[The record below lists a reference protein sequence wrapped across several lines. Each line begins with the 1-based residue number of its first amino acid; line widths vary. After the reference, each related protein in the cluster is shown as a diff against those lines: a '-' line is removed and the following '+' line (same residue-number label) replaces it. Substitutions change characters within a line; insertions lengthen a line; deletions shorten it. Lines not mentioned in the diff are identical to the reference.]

1 MQMRYTE
8 EKLNTF
14 SKETLIQL
22 FLAQQEQLSEI
33 DKKLQLV
40 LEQLAVMNQNRY
52 GRKKEQM
59 PVPQQ
64 MAFADVNGELVMFNE
79 AEALAS
85 LDENEEETVSKKHPV
100 KKKGK
105 READV
110 LNGKYINGVP
120 FTRLEKEFS
129 RYGLAIT
136 RQNMANWTIEG
147 AERYLAVFYDYLH
160 RYIYQ
165 SLVIHADETSVLVR
179 KDGRDAGSKSF
190 MWVYCTGGGEEKA
203 VILYEY
209 QKTRKA
215 DHPEKFLKDYEG
227 VCVTDG
233 YQVYHKL
240 AKEKGDLTV
249 AGCWAHARRRY
260 EEAVKALPAKSRKS
274 SLAWQALEQ
283 INMIYH
289 VDNTLKELTPEERKK
304 RRQDSV
310 KPLVEAYFA
319 WVKEKKKDG
328 RIAEKSKTGKGLSY
342 SLNQE
347 EYLKVFL
354 ENGNVP
360 LDNNA
365 AERAIRNF
373 CIGRKN
379 WVIIDTIRGAQS
391 SAMIY
396 SIAETA
402 KANHLKPY
410 EYFEYLLEEIP
421 KHLDDKDLS
430 FCEDLLPWSPN
441 LPEKCRKTEK
451 K

>member
-1 MQMRYTE
+1 MGTACGHE
-8 EKLNTF
+8 PEPLW
-14 SKETLIQL
+14 E
-22 FLAQQEQLSEI
+22 
-33 DKKLQLV
+33 
-40 LEQLAVMNQNRY
+40 
-52 GRKKEQM
+52 
-59 PVPQQ
+59 
-64 MAFADVNGELVMFNE
+64 
-79 AEALAS
+79 
-85 LDENEEETVSKKHPV
+85 
-100 KKKGK
+100 
-105 READV
+105 
-110 LNGKYINGVP
+110 
-120 FTRLEKEFS
+120 
-129 RYGLAIT
+129 
-136 RQNMANWTIEG
+136 
-147 AERYLAVFYDYLH
+147 
-160 RYIYQ
+160 
-165 SLVIHADETSVLVR
+165 
-179 KDGRDAGSKSF
+179 KDGTDAGSKSF

-421 KHLDDKDLS
+421 KHMDDKDLS
-430 FCEDLLPWSPN
+430 FCEDLLPWSPT
-441 LPEKCRKTEK
+441 LLEKCRKTEK